1 MVNFGVPEGMA
12 FAPRETLGS
21 KMQTKRSS
29 WTPLNHHLS
38 NSHVFEERKKLV
50 GKWFDK
56 WSDSQ
61 RKQVLQDFFSRCS
74 MAQMKYLRQTL
85 CTQVPEDVL
94 DFTSVLPRVISLYIF
109 SFLDPRSLCRCAQ
122 VSWNWKSMV
131 ELDQVWM
138 PKCLRLGWCITFTPT
153 PFEQGV
159 WKRHYLETVQG
170 LHVSRPKTLD
180 KEEFIVP
187 EVKAINSEVEEPTL
201 ENGELR
207 PSVLSQ
213 HGRSLPGHA
222 SVTSAKGLPPWR
234 DSDRHPTDTIRFN
247 YLDNL
252 DPIEHARQVQARS
265 RGTNPNTSQESTQKK
280 ALSASSYKRC
290 KAKSMIFSSLELSA
304 DGKRRQSRPQWATQN
319 VVPFSSKDPE
329 KRISSIQWNAGIRP
343 GPVRNPVPRLTE
355 KTLRASLRSHRSTPT
370 AAVLLVE
377 GQRDLEDTGLR

>member
-1 MVNFGVPEGMA
+1 MP
-12 FAPRETLGS
+12 FALRETLGS

-38 NSHVFEERKKLV
+38 NSHVFEERKNLV

-56 WSDSQ
+56 WSDNQ

-74 MAQMKYLRQTL
+74 VAQMKYLRQTL
-85 CTQVPEDVL
+85 CAQVPEEAL
-94 DFTSVLPRVISLYIF
+94 DFTTVLPRVISLYIF
-109 SFLDPRSLCRCAQ
+109 SFLDPRSLCRCSQ
-122 VSWNWKSMV
+122 VSWHWKSLA
-131 ELDQVWM
+131 ELDQLWM

-159 WKRHYLETVQG
+159 WKRHYVETVQG
-170 LHVSRPKTLD
+170 LHVSRPKSLD

-187 EVKAINSEVEEPTL
+187 EVKVIGSEFDEPTL
-201 ENGELR
+201 ENGESR

-213 HGRSLPGHA
+213 QGRSLPGHA
-222 SVTSAKGLPPWR
+222 SVASAKGLPPWR

-252 DPIEHARQVQARS
+252 DPIEHARQARS
-265 RGTNPNTSQESTQKK
+265 RRTNPNTTQESTQKK

-290 KAKSMIFSSLELSA
+290 KVKSMIFSSLDLGA
-304 DGKRRQSRPQWATQN
+304 DSKRKQSRPQWATQN
-319 VVPFSSKDPE
+319 IVPFSSKDPE
-329 KRISSIQWNAGIRP
+329 KRIRSIQWNAGIRP

-355 KTLRASLRSHRSTPT
+355 KSLRASLRSHRSTPT
-370 AAVLLVE
+370 VLLAE
-377 GQRDLEDTGLR
+377 GQTDFEDASLR